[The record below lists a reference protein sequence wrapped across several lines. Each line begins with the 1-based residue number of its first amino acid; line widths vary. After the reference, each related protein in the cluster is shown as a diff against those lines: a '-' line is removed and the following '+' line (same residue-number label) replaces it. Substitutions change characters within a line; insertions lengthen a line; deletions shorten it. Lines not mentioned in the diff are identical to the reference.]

1 MSRAA
6 TLALKTVMQLD
17 PNDPELAAKVSG
29 IQNMIKEASQKPDGR
44 MIMARP
50 IEARGTDSYSHGPFP
65 ISLFDLAMTQI
76 PKGHIVHIKGHSDG
90 EVVMIHEGIMGDT
103 DVEWTNRLEDRRARV
118 LEDYTE
124 NMDLSAIGTVDD
136 IGNWEHCDRES
147 KTKVFIESEGEDY
160 SSKALD
166 LVITFAQN
174 SDRIVDVTLDGDELP
189 LDWDLPN
196 ADIDASPQT

>member
-17 PNDPELAAKVSG
+17 PNDPDLAAKVSG
-29 IQNMIKEASQKPDGR
+29 IQNMIKEASQGPASS
-44 MIMARP
+44 MIMAQP
-50 IEARGTDSYSHGPFP
+50 IEARGTDGYSHGPFP
-65 ISLFDLAMTQI
+65 TNLFDLAMTQI
-76 PKGHIVHIKGHSDG
+76 PKGHIVHIKGYSDG
-90 EVVMIHEGIMGDT
+90 QVVMIHEGIMGDT

-136 IGNWEHCDRES
+136 IGNWEHCDQES
-147 KTKVFIESEGEDY
+147 KTKVFIESEGEEY
-160 SSKALD
+160 SSKALN
-166 LVITFAQN
+166 LVVTFAQN

-189 LDWDLPN
+189 LDWDAHQAEKDESLNP
-196 ADIDASPQT
+196 